1 MNEVSD
7 EHLMG
12 RAMQGSRESFEQ
24 IVQRHSTNL
33 LRFVG
38 SRVYVAQDAE
48 DIVQDVFL
56 IVYTHMDRFSC
67 DGSFKAWLYT
77 IAYNCRTSYL
87 RKKRVRQKPI
97 EMTLPHAQASPED
110 IVAQRHEV
118 ASIWAMASTLST
130 AQSSALW
137 LRYREQMDVPQIA
150 QVMNKSRIHVR
161 VLLHRARTRLAERM
175 SESAT

>member
-1 MNEVSD
+1 MNDVSD

-12 RAMQGSRESFEQ
+12 EAMQGSKDCFEQ

-33 LRFVG
+33 LRFAG
-38 SRVYVAQDAE
+38 SRVSVTQDAE

-56 IVYTHMDRFSC
+56 IVYTKMNRFNC
-67 DGSFKAWLYT
+67 EGSFKAWLYT

-97 EMTLPHAQASPED
+97 EVVPRTQASPED
-110 IVAQRHEV
+110 IVAQRHDV

-130 AQSSALW
+130 SQSSALW

-150 QVMNKSRIHVR
+150 QVMRKSRIHVR

-175 SESAT
+175 NEPVQ